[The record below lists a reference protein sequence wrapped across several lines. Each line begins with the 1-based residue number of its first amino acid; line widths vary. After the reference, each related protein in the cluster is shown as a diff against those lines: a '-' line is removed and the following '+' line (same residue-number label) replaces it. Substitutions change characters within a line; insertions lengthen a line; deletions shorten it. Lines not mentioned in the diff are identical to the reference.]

1 MASKIVHMVPPTGK
15 PRNPECQTGRLLSKA
30 FWGLVVVCI
39 LWKWTSNVINPYKS
53 GVCSLGVVWHF
64 LNYIR
69 WSKSQKNNENIDL
82 QTKKKLKEDRLLHHG
97 DLKGECFSPGNQTC
111 SDIEPKI
118 ETPQERCS
126 ICCYANPCDRQTQ
139 VVRKRF
145 ELNADWYNGDLDEKR
160 SQVLTNQIWLMSNAA
175 PSLLWNSEYPLVR
188 KNSPRIHIIQNI
200 RESSRKYFLKRF
212 TRRW

>member
-1 MASKIVHMVPPTGK
+1 MTFLYPCYNLLRVMEYPQLCMLHFWVINIYKSLWLSHPRSSKYEGKILPTMASKIVHMVPPTGK

-82 QTKKKLKEDRLLHHG
+82 QTKKNHWKRTD
-97 DLKGECFSPGNQTC
+97 
-111 SDIEPKI
+111 
-118 ETPQERCS
+118 
-126 ICCYANPCDRQTQ
+126 CCTT
-139 VVRKRF
+139 V
-145 ELNADWYNGDLDEKR
+145 
-160 SQVLTNQIWLMSNAA
+160 I
-175 PSLLWNSEYPLVR
+175 
-188 KNSPRIHIIQNI
+188 
-200 RESSRKYFLKRF
+200 
-212 TRRW
+212 